1 MFLIELFNTSAGGRA
16 ANNSTS
22 IKSKLCSSSEIFLQ
36 GKQWDQVGYD
46 QRIVPRAHKRILL
59 QAYSSPV
66 LVEKEAVMF
75 FKIRQIERGNF
86 LKSSASQF

>member
-1 MFLIELFNTSAGGRA
+1 MFLQELFHTSAGGRA

-22 IKSKLCSSSEIFLQ
+22 IKSKLCSSSDIFWL
-36 GKQWDQVGYD
+36 GKQWDQFGYD
-46 QRIVPRAHKRILL
+46 RSIVPRAHKRILL

-75 FKIRQIERGNF
+75 FKLRQIERVNF